1 MRFFHIRLSINFL
14 SISKITEELGQS
26 LNALFFQFEHTVY
39 CKCGCSTKRTKI
51 WRSQDELKSS
61 RKHQLSY
68 AVCASTSKDITLSCG
83 GCRVGERSASFSE
96 ISWFLDFKV
105 FTSLY
110 CIQTMALTAILR
122 NILVNFWGQKWKC
135 ALGKINT
142 SIIVDFVIC
151 RFYWCV
157 AEFRELVRAGAVAIF
172 GDN

>member
-1 MRFFHIRLSINFL
+1 MSRKTSSYDIGGIYKPCGLIFGNNFYYT
-14 SISKITEELGQS
+14 IFPIWPHCEIW
-26 LNALFFQFEHTVY
+26 LNQKDKT
-39 CKCGCSTKRTKI
+39 I

-110 CIQTMALTAILR
+110 LIVILLVTSMLLYYIKYIIQ
-122 NILVNFWGQKWKC
+122 ILVKKNGT
-135 ALGKINT
+135 AH
-142 SIIVDFVIC
+142 
-151 RFYWCV
+151 
-157 AEFRELVRAGAVAIF
+157 
-172 GDN
+172 